1 MEKIRWTDRVKN
13 EVLHRTKEDR
23 NTLHRIKRR
32 NTNWIGHILGRN
44 CLLKH
49 FIGGK
54 IGGGIEVMGGR
65 GRSSKQLLDDLKE
78 TTGYW
83 KFKEEALDR
92 TVWRTR
98 FGRGFGPV
106 VRQLPDYMASHK
118 AATFAFTAVITS
130 DLNLSSHIAST
141 IQGTVNA
148 THPQGCLA
156 AR

>member
-65 GRSSKQLLDDLKE
+65 GSSGKQLL
-78 TTGYW
+78 
-83 KFKEEALDR
+83 R
-92 TVWRTR
+92 
-98 FGRGFGPV
+98 
-106 VRQLPDYMASHK
+106 
-118 AATFAFTAVITS
+118 
-130 DLNLSSHIAST
+130 
-141 IQGTVNA
+141 
-148 THPQGCLA
+148 
-156 AR
+156 